1 MVEVSDLTEKDKQ
14 DVVTKL
20 AEKIK
25 LDEESKLKAKIIP
38 IEEDNLIKKAKLV
51 NEHWQDTFRRR
62 VIGSF
67 QFLILSLFVSEGF
80 LIYWM
85 YRIDAFSDS
94 TSSTINYERIVV
106 GSLSIAIL
114 IAVLVVFT
122 VVYRIK
128 KSHGDCE
135 H

>member
-1 MVEVSDLTEKDKQ
+1 MGKVSNLSEKDKQ

-25 LDEESKLKAKIIP
+25 LDEESKLKAKITL
-38 IEEDNLIKKAKLV
+38 IEEDKLIEKAKRV
-51 NEHWQDTFRRR
+51 NEHWHDKFRRSF
-62 VIGSF
+62 IGPF

-80 LIYWM
+80 LAYWM
-85 YRIDAFSDS
+85 YRINAFSDS
-94 TSSTINYERIVV
+94 ANSTIYYERIVI
-106 GSLSIAIL
+106 GSLHIAVL

-128 KSHGDCE
+128 KSRGDCE

>member
-1 MVEVSDLTEKDKQ
+1 MDKVSDLTEKDKQ

-25 LDEESKLKAKIIP
+25 LDEESELKAKIIL
-38 IEEDNLIKKAKLV
+38 IEEDKLITKAKLV
-51 NEHWQDTFRRR
+51 NEHWHDTFRRR
-62 VIGSF
+62 VIGPF

-80 LIYWM
+80 LVYWM

-94 TSSTINYERIVV
+94 TNSTIYYERIII
-106 GSLSIAIL
+106 GSLSIAVL
-114 IAVLVVFT
+114 IAVLAVFT

>member
-1 MVEVSDLTEKDKQ
+1 MDKVSDLTEKDKQ
-14 DVVTKL
+14 DVITKL

-25 LDEESKLKAKIIP
+25 LDEESKLKEKIIL

-62 VIGSF
+62 VIGPF

-85 YRIDAFSDS
+85 FRIDAFSDS

>member
-14 DVVTKL
+14 DLVTKL
-20 AEKIK
+20 AEKIN
-25 LDEESKLKAKIIP
+25 LDEESKLKTKITLIQ
-38 IEEDNLIKKAKLV
+38 EDKLIKKAKLA
-51 NEHWQDTFRRR
+51 NENRHDKFRRR
-62 VIGSF
+62 VIGPF

-80 LIYWM
+80 LAYWM
-85 YRIDAFSDS
+85 SRINAFSDS
-94 TSSTINYERIVV
+94 TNSTIYYERIIV
-106 GSLSIAIL
+106 GSLSIAVL